1 MPRCRHE
8 TDLEVGSDLGRTAG
22 GACCDWFA
30 GGTLGTGG
38 ASCTGSCSQSAMF
51 ERRAAMLDG
60 DARVQ
65 PTGEITILGMF
76 EIRRELV
83 SIDKGK

>member
-1 MPRCRHE
+1 
-8 TDLEVGSDLGRTAG
+8 
-22 GACCDWFA
+22 
-30 GGTLGTGG
+30 
-38 ASCTGSCSQSAMF
+38 MF